1 MFLKKLD
8 EQLTITLEQ
17 EGFVKPTPIQKKTI
31 GKMKSG
37 RDCLFIAPEQ
47 SGKTTAIVI
56 AVIQQLKEAL
66 NDVPR
71 ALIVV
76 EDRAK
81 AEAMKAQFDLLTED
95 TSLRIFAVFQGEH
108 ILKQRDRVYAGCDVL
123 IGPAKFLNELYSN
136 SGMNL
141 NGLKMYIIDDGY
153 DVFKHEIT
161 SQIDRLTTS
170 TPETQRVVFTTK
182 MNVRINDYLEY
193 YMIAPEIVELKEEAN
208 EEASEEDNK

>member
-8 EQLTITLEQ
+8 EQLTIALEQ
-17 EGFVKPTPIQKKTI
+17 EGFEKPTPIQKKTI

-56 AVIQQLKEAL
+56 TVIQQLKEAL
-66 NDVPR
+66 EDVPR

-81 AEAMKAQFDLLTED
+81 AEAMKEQFDLLAEHTD
-95 TSLRIFAVFQGEH
+95 LRVFAVFQGEH
-108 ILKQRDRVYAGCDVL
+108 MLKQRDRVYAGCDVL

-141 NGLKMYIIDDGY
+141 NGLKMYIVDDGY
-153 DVFKHEIT
+153 AVFKHEIT

-170 TPETQRVVFTTK
+170 TPDAQRIVFTTE

-193 YMIAPEIVELKEEAN
+193 YMIAPEIVEIKEETSK
-208 EEASEEDNK
+208 EESQE

>member
-8 EQLTITLEQ
+8 EQLLIALEQ
-17 EGFVKPTPIQKKTI
+17 EGFEKPTPIQKKSI

-37 RDCLFIAPEQ
+37 RDCLFLAPEK
-47 SGKTTAIVI
+47 SGKTSAIVI
-56 AVIQQLKEAL
+56 AVIQQLKAAFE
-66 NDVPR
+66 DVPR

-81 AEAMKAQFDLLTED
+81 ADAMKEQFDILGEHTD
-95 TSLRIFAVFQGEH
+95 LRVFPVYQGEN

-141 NGLKMYIIDDGY
+141 NGLKMYIVDDGY
-153 DVFKHEIT
+153 AVFKHEIT

-170 TPETQRVVFTTK
+170 TPESQRIVFTTE
-182 MNVRINDYLEY
+182 MNVRIQDYLEY
-193 YMIAPEIVELKEEAN
+193 YMIAPEIVKVEAETEDEEN
-208 EEASEEDNK
+208 Q

>member
-8 EQLTITLEQ
+8 EQLLIALEQ
-17 EGFVKPTPIQKKTI
+17 EGFEKPTPIQKKTI

-37 RDCLFIAPEQ
+37 RDGLFIAPEK
-47 SGKTTAIVI
+47 SGKTSAIVI
-56 AVIQQLKEAL
+56 TVIQQLKEAFE
-66 NDVPR
+66 DVPR

-81 AEAMKAQFDLLTED
+81 AEAMKEQFDILAENTD
-95 TSLRIFAVFQGEH
+95 LRVFAVYQGEN

-123 IGPAKFLNELYSN
+123 IGPAKFLNDLYAN

-141 NGLKMYIIDDGY
+141 NRLRMYIIDDAQT
-153 DVFKHEIT
+153 VFKHEIT

-170 TPETQRVVFTTK
+170 TPESQRIVFTTE
-182 MNVRINDYLEY
+182 MNVRIQDYVEY
-193 YMIAPEIVELKEEAN
+193 YMIAPEIVEIEA
-208 EEASEEDNK
+208 EASEEEK

>member
-8 EQLTITLEQ
+8 EQLTIALEQ
-17 EGFVKPTPIQKKTI
+17 EGFEKPTPIQKKSI

-56 AVIQQLKEAL
+56 TVIQQLKEAFE
-66 NDVPR
+66 DVPR

-81 AEAMKAQFDLLTED
+81 AEAMKEQFDLLTED
-95 TSLRIFAVFQGEH
+95 TSLRVFAVFQGEH

-141 NGLKMYIIDDGY
+141 NSLRMYIIDDGQT
-153 DVFKHEIT
+153 VFKHEIT

-170 TPETQRVVFTTK
+170 TPETQRIVFTTG
-182 MNVRINDYLEY
+182 MNVRIQDYVDY
-193 YMIAPEIVELKEEAN
+193 YMIAPEIVEIEV
-208 EEASEEDNK
+208 EASEEENQ

>member
-8 EQLTITLEQ
+8 EQLTIALEQ
-17 EGFVKPTPIQKKTI
+17 EGFEKPTPIQKQSI

-37 RDCLFIAPEQ
+37 RDCLFIAPEK
-47 SGKTTAIVI
+47 SGKTSAIVI
-56 AVIQQLKEAL
+56 TLIQKLKEAFE
-66 NDVPR
+66 DVPR

-81 AEAMKAQFDLLTED
+81 AEALKEQFDILAEHTD
-95 TSLRIFAVFQGEH
+95 LRVFAVFQGEN

-123 IGPAKFLNELYSN
+123 IGPAKFLNELYSS

-141 NGLKMYIIDDGY
+141 NRLKMYIIDDAQA
-153 DVFKHEIT
+153 VFKHEIT

-170 TPETQRVVFTTK
+170 IPESQRIVFTTE
-182 MNVRINDYLEY
+182 MNVRIQDYVDY
-193 YMIAPEIVELKEEAN
+193 YMLAPEIVEIEA
-208 EEASEEDNK
+208 EEEDDQ

>member
-8 EQLTITLEQ
+8 EQLTIVLEQ
-17 EGFVKPTPIQKKTI
+17 EGFEKPTPIQKKSI

-37 RDCLFIAPEQ
+37 RDCLFIAPEK
-47 SGKTTAIVI
+47 SGKTSAIVI
-56 AVIQQLKEAL
+56 TVIQQLKKAFQ
-66 NDVPR
+66 DVPR

-81 AEAMKAQFDLLTED
+81 AEALKAQFDLLTED
-95 TSLRIFAVFQGEH
+95 MDLRVTAVFQGEH
-108 ILKQRDRVYAGCDVL
+108 MLKQRDRVYAGCDVL
-123 IGPAKFLNELYSN
+123 IGPAKFLNELYAN

-153 DVFKHEIT
+153 AVFKHEIT

-170 TPETQRVVFTTK
+170 TPQSQRIIFTSE
-182 MNVRINDYLEY
+182 MNVRIQDYVDY
-193 YMIAPEIVELKEEAN
+193 YMIAPEIVEIKEEPSE
-208 EEASEEDNK
+208 EEAQ

>member
-8 EQLTITLEQ
+8 EQLTIALEQ
-17 EGFVKPTPIQKKTI
+17 EGFEKPTPIQKQSI

-37 RDCLFIAPEQ
+37 RDCLFIAPEK
-47 SGKTTAIVI
+47 SGKTSAIVI
-56 AVIQQLKEAL
+56 TLIQKLKEAFE
-66 NDVPR
+66 DVPR

-81 AEAMKAQFDLLTED
+81 AEAMKEQFDILAEHTD
-95 TSLRIFAVFQGEH
+95 LRVFAVFQGEN

-141 NGLKMYIIDDGY
+141 NRLKMYIIDDAQA
-153 DVFKHEIT
+153 VFKHEIT

-170 TPETQRVVFTTK
+170 IPESQRIVFTTE
-182 MNVRINDYLEY
+182 MNVRIQDYVDY
-193 YMIAPEIVELKEEAN
+193 YMLAPEIVEIEA
-208 EEASEEDNK
+208 EEEDNQ

>member
-8 EQLTITLEQ
+8 EQLTIALEQ
-17 EGFVKPTPIQKKTI
+17 EGFEKPTPIQKQSI

-37 RDCLFIAPEQ
+37 RDCLFIAPEK
-47 SGKTTAIVI
+47 SGKTSAIVI
-56 AVIQQLKEAL
+56 TLIQKLKEAFE
-66 NDVPR
+66 DVPR

-81 AEAMKAQFDLLTED
+81 AEALKEQFDILAEHTD
-95 TSLRIFAVFQGEH
+95 LRVFAVFQGEN

-141 NGLKMYIIDDGY
+141 NRLKMYIIDDAQA
-153 DVFKHEIT
+153 VFKHEIT

-170 TPETQRVVFTTK
+170 IPESQRIVFTTE
-182 MNVRINDYLEY
+182 MNVRIQDYVDY
-193 YMIAPEIVELKEEAN
+193 YMLAPEIVEIEA
-208 EEASEEDNK
+208 EEEDNR

>member
-8 EQLTITLEQ
+8 EQLLIALEQ
-17 EGFVKPTPIQKKTI
+17 EGFEKPTPIQKKSI

-37 RDCLFIAPEQ
+37 RDGLFLAPEK

-56 AVIQQLKEAL
+56 TLIQQLKEAFE
-66 NDVPR
+66 DVPR
-71 ALIVV
+71 AMIVV

-81 AEAMKAQFDLLTED
+81 AEALKEQFDILGEHTD
-95 TSLRIFAVFQGEH
+95 LRVSAVFQGEN

-141 NGLKMYIIDDGY
+141 NRLRMYIIDDAQT
-153 DVFKHEIT
+153 VFKHEIT

-170 TPETQRVVFTTK
+170 TPESQRIVFTTE
-182 MNVRINDYLEY
+182 MNVRIQDYLEY
-193 YMIAPEIVELKEEAN
+193 YMIAPEIVKIEA
-208 EEASEEDNK
+208 ETSEEENQ

>member
-8 EQLTITLEQ
+8 EQLTIALEQ
-17 EGFVKPTPIQKKTI
+17 EGFEKPTPIQKKTI

-37 RDCLFIAPEQ
+37 RDGLFIAPEK
-47 SGKTTAIVI
+47 SGKTSAIVI
-56 AVIQQLKEAL
+56 TVIQQLKEAFQ
-66 NDVPR
+66 DVPR

-81 AEAMKAQFDLLTED
+81 AEAMKEQFDILAEETD
-95 TSLRIFAVFQGEH
+95 LRVFAVFQGEN

-123 IGPAKFLNELYSN
+123 IGPAKFLNELYSS

-141 NGLKMYIIDDGY
+141 NRLRMYIIDDGQT
-153 DVFKHEIT
+153 VFKHEIT

-170 TPETQRVVFTTK
+170 TPECQRIVFTTE
-182 MNVRINDYLEY
+182 MNVRIKDYVEY
-193 YMIAPEIVELKEEAN
+193 YMIAPEIVEIKEEP
-208 EEASEEDNK
+208 SEEENQEEK

>member
-8 EQLTITLEQ
+8 EQLTIALEQ
-17 EGFVKPTPIQKKTI
+17 EGFEKPTPIQKKSI
-31 GKMKSG
+31 GRMKSG
-37 RDCLFIAPEQ
+37 HDCLFIAPEQ

-56 AVIQQLKEAL
+56 TVIQQLKEAFE
-66 NDVPR
+66 DVPR

-81 AEAMKAQFDLLTED
+81 AEAMKAQFDILTED
-95 TSLRIFAVFQGEH
+95 TGLRVTAVFQGEH
-108 ILKQRDRVYAGCDVL
+108 MLKQRDRVYAGCDVL

-170 TPETQRVVFTTK
+170 TPETQRIVFTTK
-182 MNVRINDYLEY
+182 MNVRINDYVEY
-193 YMIAPEIVELKEEAN
+193 YMIAPEVVEIKEEP
-208 EEASEEDNK
+208 SEEEVQ

>member
-8 EQLTITLEQ
+8 EQLTIALEQ
-17 EGFVKPTPIQKKTI
+17 EGFEKPTPIQKKTI

-37 RDCLFIAPEQ
+37 RDCLFIAPEK
-47 SGKTTAIVI
+47 SGKTSAIVI
-56 AVIQQLKEAL
+56 TVIQQLKEAFQ
-66 NDVPR
+66 DVPR

-81 AEAMKAQFDLLTED
+81 AEAMKEQFDILAEETD
-95 TSLRIFAVFQGEH
+95 LRVFAVFQGEN

-141 NGLKMYIIDDGY
+141 NRLRMYIIDDAEA
-153 DVFKHEIT
+153 VFKHEIT

-170 TPETQRVVFTTK
+170 TPESQRIVFTTE
-182 MNVRINDYLEY
+182 MNVRIQDYVEY
-193 YMIAPEIVELKEEAN
+193 YMIAPEIVEIEA
-208 EEASEEDNK
+208 EASEEENQ

>member
-8 EQLTITLEQ
+8 EQLTIALEQ
-17 EGFVKPTPIQKKTI
+17 EGFEKPTPIQKQSI

-37 RDCLFIAPEQ
+37 RDCLFIAPEK
-47 SGKTTAIVI
+47 SGKTSAIVI
-56 AVIQQLKEAL
+56 TLIQKLKEAFE
-66 NDVPR
+66 DVPR

-81 AEAMKAQFDLLTED
+81 AEALKEQFDILAEHTD
-95 TSLRIFAVFQGEH
+95 LRVFAVFQGEN

-141 NGLKMYIIDDGY
+141 NRLKMYIIDDAQA
-153 DVFKHEIT
+153 VFKHEIT

-170 TPETQRVVFTTK
+170 IPESQRIVFTTE
-182 MNVRINDYLEY
+182 MNVRIQDYVDY
-193 YMIAPEIVELKEEAN
+193 YMLAPEIVEIEA
-208 EEASEEDNK
+208 EEEDNQ

>member
-8 EQLTITLEQ
+8 EQLLIALEQ
-17 EGFVKPTPIQKKTI
+17 EGFEKPTPIQKQSI

-37 RDCLFIAPEQ
+37 RDGLFIAPEK
-47 SGKTTAIVI
+47 SGKTSAIVI
-56 AVIQQLKEAL
+56 TVIQQLKEAFE
-66 NDVPR
+66 DVPR

-81 AEAMKAQFDLLTED
+81 ADAIKEQFD
-95 TSLRIFAVFQGEH
+95 SLGGHTDLRVFPVNQGEN

-141 NGLKMYIIDDGY
+141 NRLKMYIIDDAQA
-153 DVFKHEIT
+153 VFKHEIT
-161 SQIDRLTTS
+161 SQIDRLTTNV
-170 TPETQRVVFTTK
+170 PECQRIIFTTE
-182 MNVRINDYLEY
+182 MNVRIQDYVDY
-193 YMIAPEIVELKEEAN
+193 YMIAPEIVEIEVE
-208 EEASEEDNK
+208 EEDQ

>member
-8 EQLTITLEQ
+8 EQLTIALEQ
-17 EGFVKPTPIQKKTI
+17 EGFEKPTPIQKKTI

-81 AEAMKAQFDLLTED
+81 AEAMKEQFDLLTED
-95 TSLRIFAVFQGEH
+95 TSLRVIAVFQGEH
-108 ILKQRDRVYAGCDVL
+108 MLKQRDRVYAGCDVL

-141 NGLKMYIIDDGY
+141 NGLKMYIVDDGY
-153 DVFKHEIT
+153 AVFKHEIT

-170 TPETQRVVFTTK
+170 TPDSQRIIFTTE
-182 MNVRINDYLEY
+182 MNVRIQDYLEY
-193 YMIAPEIVELKEEAN
+193 YMVAPEIVEIEA
-208 EEASEEDNK
+208 EDSEEEDQKE

>member
-8 EQLTITLEQ
+8 EQLTIALEQ
-17 EGFVKPTPIQKKTI
+17 EGFEKPTPIQKKTI

-37 RDCLFIAPEQ
+37 RDCLFIAPEK
-47 SGKTTAIVI
+47 SGKTSAIVI
-56 AVIQQLKEAL
+56 TVIQQLKEAFQ
-66 NDVPR
+66 DVPR

-81 AEAMKAQFDLLTED
+81 AEAMKEQFDILAEETD
-95 TSLRIFAVFQGEH
+95 LRVFAVFQGEN

-141 NGLKMYIIDDGY
+141 NRLRMYIIDDGQA
-153 DVFKHEIT
+153 VFKHEIT

-170 TPETQRVVFTTK
+170 TPESQRIVFTTE
-182 MNVRINDYLEY
+182 MNVRIQDYVDY
-193 YMIAPEIVELKEEAN
+193 YMIAPEIVEIEA
-208 EEASEEDNK
+208 EASEEENQ

>member
-8 EQLTITLEQ
+8 EQLTIALEQ
-17 EGFVKPTPIQKKTI
+17 EGFEKPTPIQKKTI

-56 AVIQQLKEAL
+56 TVIQQLKEAL
-66 NDVPR
+66 EDVPR

-81 AEAMKAQFDLLTED
+81 AEAMKEQFDLLAEHTD
-95 TSLRIFAVFQGEH
+95 LRVFAVFQGEH
-108 ILKQRDRVYAGCDVL
+108 MLKQRDRVYAGCDVL

-141 NGLKMYIIDDGY
+141 NGLKMYIVDDGY
-153 DVFKHEIT
+153 AVFKHEIT

-170 TPETQRVVFTTK
+170 TPDAQRIVFTTE

-193 YMIAPEIVELKEEAN
+193 YMIAPEIVEIKEEP
-208 EEASEEDNK
+208 SEEESQE